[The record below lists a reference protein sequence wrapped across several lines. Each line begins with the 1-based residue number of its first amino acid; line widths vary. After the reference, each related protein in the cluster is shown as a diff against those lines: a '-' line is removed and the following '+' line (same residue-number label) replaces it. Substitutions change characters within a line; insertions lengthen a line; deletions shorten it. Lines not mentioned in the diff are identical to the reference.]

1 MLYSSSSKKNID
13 VRFHFLG
20 HKGGKLI
27 GCPGVILRTCLVLS
41 NQVPGGTWYAVLY

>member
-1 MLYSSSSKKNID
+1 MLYSSPSKKF
-13 VRFHFLG
+13 VVQFHFLG

-41 NQVPGGTWYAVLY
+41 NQVPRGTWYAVLY